1 MNDYGIKK
9 NKGYRCI
16 LVLIDSFC
24 KFGWTIP
31 LKNKYEESITD
42 AFSQIPKS
50 SKRKPN
56 PFETDDG
63 EEYVNE
69 SFNDFLNNH
78 NLKRFY
84 SNTAL
89 LAVFAER
96 FKKTVRNL
104 LKKPVFL
111 KGNAIWLSEL
121 PTVLIMYKK
130 TILPSTK
137 RKPNDAS
144 VKINEKEV
152 YSNLQDKR

>member
-1 MNDYGIKK
+1 MVLRFIGHEWLWYEK
-9 NKGYRCI
+9 NKGYRYI
-16 LVLIDSFC
+16 LVLIDNFC
-24 KFGWTIP
+24 KFVWTIP
-31 LKNKYEESITD
+31 LKNKYAQSITD
-42 AFSQIPKS
+42 AFSQILKS

-69 SFNDFLNNH
+69 SFNEFLNNR

-89 LAVFAER
+89 GTVFAEK

-111 KGNAIWLSEL
+111 EGNAIWLSEL
-121 PTVLIMYKK
+121 PTVLIM
-130 TILPSTK
+130 
-137 RKPNDAS
+137 
-144 VKINEKEV
+144 
-152 YSNLQDKR
+152 